1 MISPKKSAGGS
12 GFLVQAAQH
21 AEDIDDRTNQVLL
34 NAILVL
40 FLKIALS
47 VKS

>member
-1 MISPKKSAGGS
+1 MISPKKSAGES
-12 GFLVQAAQH
+12 GFLVQVAQH
-21 AEDIDDRTNQVLL
+21 AEDIGDRTIQVLL
-34 NAILVL
+34 YAILVL